1 MKILLTGGGSGG
13 HFYPIIAVAE
23 ELNILANEN
32 HLLQPELYFMSTES
46 YNEGLLYEN
55 NLKFVPVSTGKMR
68 VNPSVASIFKNFFD
82 LFKTFFGTLG
92 AIWTIYKIY
101 PDVIF
106 GKGAYASFPAMFAAR
121 ILRIPVVIHESDTVP
136 GRVNAWAGKFAQKIA
151 VSYPESAK
159 YFPAGKT
166 AWTGN
171 PIRKDLM
178 LPLSFG
184 TKDFLKLEENIPT
197 ILVLCGSQGAQLIN
211 EIIMDALPELV
222 SKYQI
227 IHQTGKKNLAIMKET
242 AEIILG
248 KNPHKD
254 RYKPFD
260 YLDLLQERMAA
271 GAADVII
278 SRAGSTIF
286 EIASWQKP
294 SLIIPITNSNGD
306 HQRQNAYAYARV
318 GAAEVIEEKNL
329 TSHIVVSE
337 IERILGNP
345 AIVEKMK
352 KAAGEFARR
361 DSAKLIAQQI
371 LSIALEHEK

>member
-1 MKILLTGGGSGG
+1 
-13 HFYPIIAVAE
+13 
-23 ELNILANEN
+23 
-32 HLLQPELYFMSTES
+32 
-46 YNEGLLYEN
+46 
-55 NLKFVPVSTGKMR
+55 
-68 VNPSVASIFKNFFD
+68 
-82 LFKTFFGTLG
+82 
-92 AIWTIYKIY
+92 
-101 PDVIF
+101 
-106 GKGAYASFPAMFAAR
+106 
-121 ILRIPVVIHESDTVP
+121 
-136 GRVNAWAGKFAQKIA
+136 
-151 VSYPESAK
+151 
-159 YFPAGKT
+159 
-166 AWTGN
+166 
-171 PIRKDLM
+171 
-178 LPLSFG
+178 
-184 TKDFLKLEENIPT
+184 
-197 ILVLCGSQGAQLIN
+197 
-211 EIIMDALPELV
+211 
-222 SKYQI
+222 
-227 IHQTGKKNLAIMKET
+227 MKET